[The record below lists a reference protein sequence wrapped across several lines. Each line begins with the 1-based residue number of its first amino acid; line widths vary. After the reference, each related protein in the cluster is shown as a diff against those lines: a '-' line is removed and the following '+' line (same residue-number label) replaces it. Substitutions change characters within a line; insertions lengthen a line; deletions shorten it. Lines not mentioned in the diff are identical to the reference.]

1 MYPEDLSYAKTH
13 EWIKIEGE
21 KLKIGISDYAQK
33 ELGDIVF
40 VELPEKGK
48 KLESGSFGVVESVKA
63 VSDLH
68 CPVKGEVVE
77 VNEELADTPELI
89 NKDPYGKGWMLVV
102 KVEDKSGLDT
112 LMNSEE
118 YGEFVESKKE

>member
-1 MYPEDLSYAKTH
+1 MYPEDLKYAKSH
-13 EWIKIEGE
+13 EWIKMEGE
-21 KLKIGISDYAQK
+21 KVRMGVTDYAQK

-48 KLESGSFGVVESVKA
+48 KLEAGSFGVIESVKT

-68 CPVKGEVVE
+68 SPLKGEVIE
-77 VNEELADTPELI
+77 VNEELAATPELV
-89 NKDPYGKGWMLVV
+89 NQDPYGKGWMIVV
-102 KVEDKSGLDT
+102 KFEDKSELDS

-118 YGEFVESKKE
+118 YEKFTASK